1 MSLKYAPLAFDYQKK
16 VTLKCQTK
24 ERLKS
29 RKKQQHEE
37 QWKKIVQILFYR
49 CRYRCFVSQI
59 IYTINRDTASPEGG
73 SVCLGDMILPHLK
86 EVSPVIMM

>member
-1 MSLKYAPLAFDYQKK
+1 MVTAAADAAGHPRSLWVSSPQMVRPVNALQ
-16 VTLKCQTK
+16 
-24 ERLKS
+24 
-29 RKKQQHEE
+29 
-37 QWKKIVQILFYR
+37 KKIVQILFYR

-73 SVCLGDMILPHLK
+73 SVCLGDMTLPHLK